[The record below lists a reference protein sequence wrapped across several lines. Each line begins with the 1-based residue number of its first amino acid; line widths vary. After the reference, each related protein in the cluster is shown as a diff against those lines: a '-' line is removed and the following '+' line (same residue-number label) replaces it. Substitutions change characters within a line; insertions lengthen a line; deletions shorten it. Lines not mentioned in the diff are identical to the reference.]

1 MRVVIAEDSVLFREG
16 LSRLLR
22 DSSHD
27 VVAEVG
33 DAEALVTA
41 ARDQR
46 PDICVV
52 DVRMPPDMD
61 ADGARAALTLRQEM
75 PDLPI
80 LLLSQHVEIR
90 HSVALVAA
98 GGFGYL
104 LKDRV
109 LHVDDFLD
117 ALRRVAAGGSALD
130 PVIVGALVAPP
141 HTDASLATL
150 TMRELEVLHQVA
162 EGLSNAAIAERLVVT
177 ERTVET
183 HMRNIFNKLGLIDTG
198 NSHRRVLAVLAYL
211 TRRSP
216 P

>member
-1 MRVVIAEDSVLFREG
+1 MLFREG

-22 DSSHD
+22 DSGHD

-33 DAEALVTA
+33 DAEALLTA
-41 ARDQR
+41 AREQR

-61 ADGARAALTLRQEM
+61 ADGVRAALTLRQEM

-80 LLLSQHVEIR
+80 LLLSQHVEVR
-90 HSVALVAA
+90 HSVTLVAA

-109 LHVDDFLD
+109 LHVADFLD

-141 HTDASLATL
+141 HADASLATL
-150 TMRELEVLHQVA
+150 STRELEVLHQVA
-162 EGLSNAAIAERLVVT
+162 EGLTNAAIADRLVVT

-183 HMRNIFNKLGLIDTG
+183 HMRSIFNKLGLIDTG
-198 NSHRRVLAVLAYL
+198 SSHRRVLAVLAYL
-211 TRRSP
+211 TRRP
-216 P
+216 PP